1 MLEFENQHP
10 EKEVF
15 LGQEGRK
22 PLPLGAPHAAPGLSD
37 SAKVQVLSTQ
47 QEIQND
53 QSNCN
58 PND

>member
-1 MLEFENQHP
+1 MLEFENHHP

-47 QEIQND
+47 PAIQSD
-53 QSNCN
+53 QSSCN